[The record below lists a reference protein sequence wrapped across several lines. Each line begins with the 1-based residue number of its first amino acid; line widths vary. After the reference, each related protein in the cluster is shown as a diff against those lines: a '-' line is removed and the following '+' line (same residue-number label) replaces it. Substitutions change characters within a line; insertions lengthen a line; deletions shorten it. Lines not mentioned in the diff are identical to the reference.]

1 MGCSFWLFGSLVV
14 TANIVPSLLDCY
26 VSLPWVTAYAFLH
39 YLFFINFTFITPSYS
54 DEAGPRVF
62 SSFDSVI
69 YVAHKILGY
78 QTYEHQYFCSF
89 RRSSSYST
97 FWHDWERRA
106 ATERRSEGA
115 YLFSALYI
123 GMWINHARA
132 PPGRGPHPPEFG
144 IMGLFQTHQS
154 PLSCKSS
161 ASTLRK
167 TQIKTRFDQKR
178 FCLKQSFGVWFL
190 HARCSEA
197 RAFIPK
203 QRSEKQAAS
212 CDFFHWIQ
220 DFLFRNA
227 KFWDREKHLST
238 LQWLFLDLEIL
249 FHLW

>member
-1 MGCSFWLFGSLVV
+1 MPFYTIFFSSISL
-14 TANIVPSLLDCY
+14 
-26 VSLPWVTAYAFLH
+26 
-39 YLFFINFTFITPSYS
+39 FITPSYS

-167 TQIKTRFDQKR
+167 TPRIKTRFDQKR
-178 FCLKQSFGVWFL
+178 FCLKK
-190 HARCSEA
+190 ASEFDFSTRDA
-197 RAFIPK
+197 AKRG
-203 QRSEKQAAS
+203 RS
-212 CDFFHWIQ
+212 
-220 DFLFRNA
+220 FRN
-227 KFWDREKHLST
+227 R
-238 LQWLFLDLEIL
+238 DLRNKLLLVIFFIEFRI
-249 FHLW
+249 FFAVMWSSETVK